1 MIMTNK
7 DNTRH
12 ILLKHF
18 EEYPELEL
26 QDVFKL
32 LHQSSFGCEHMI
44 SSPEAAVS
52 YLREEFNSV
61 PRDASPKCEPLDGDY
76 SRVHLGYL
84 NVGLSADTLAG
95 LFFLSA
101 KAEPDGKESL
111 KVKLDIVGE
120 MIDEGLLPFDKNE
133 FLSASKVWEADGFPP
148 LHHSETFRR
157 TYKPAYRVIS
167 NDYVP
172 FLPLLAKLD
181 AALKHGP
188 VRLAVEGGSAS
199 GKTTLSGLLERIYDC
214 TVFHMDDFFLRPE
227 QRTKERFAEPGGNV
241 DRERFHEEVL
251 IPLNRGEDVTYRP
264 FDCSSFT
271 LAEPVT
277 VHPKRLTVIEGAY
290 SMHPLLAPYYSLSVF
305 LDVAPELQRKRISVR
320 NSPAL
325 AKRFFEEWIPLEHV
339 YFEKLDVKKRCDI
352 IISITD

>member
-199 GKTTLSGLLERIYDC
+199 GKTTLSGY
-214 TVFHMDDFFLRPE
+214 LRGYTTA
-227 QRTKERFAEPGGNV
+227 RCSTWTTFSCVLN
-241 DRERFHEEVL
+241 RERRKDLLSPAATWIVKDFMKRCL
-251 IPLNRGEDVTYRP
+251 SPSTAARTSR
-264 FDCSSFT
+264 
-271 LAEPVT
+271 T
-277 VHPKRLTVIEGAY
+277 VPSIARALRWQ
-290 SMHPLLAPYYSLSVF
+290 SLS
-305 LDVAPELQRKRISVR
+305 PYIQRG
-320 NSPAL
+320 
-325 AKRFFEEWIPLEHV
+325 
-339 YFEKLDVKKRCDI
+339 
-352 IISITD
+352 